1 MLVHE
6 FKTWI
11 GGEILRQDKSDKE
24 IPFNETKTGPSKIG
38 LVPREIL
45 KKFEELIR
53 QEGTKWY
60 HTETFLERANT
71 QDISQD

>member
-11 GGEILRQDKSDKE
+11 GGEILRQDETDNE

-45 KKFEELIR
+45 KNLRK
-53 QEGTKWY
+53 K
-60 HTETFLERANT
+60 
-71 QDISQD
+71 